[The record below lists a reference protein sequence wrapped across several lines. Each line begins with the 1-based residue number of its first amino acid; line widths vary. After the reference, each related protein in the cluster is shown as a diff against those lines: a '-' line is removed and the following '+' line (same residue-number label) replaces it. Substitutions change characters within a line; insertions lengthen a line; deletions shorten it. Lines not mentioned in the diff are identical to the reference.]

1 MPILADPGDTLVVQ
15 TYTFEEQNNPNT
27 AYDHPGRRWFT
38 FPDGDTQY
46 QKILMYHTL
55 KCFDDGTAG
64 NLGFPCGEWDYLSY
78 NYLFDYTGVMDS
90 TALDHPKYLVDNQDF
105 ESVQYYTDP
114 QFATFGLAL
123 NGGEDGAFELIE
135 EYTLGGNSTVSE
147 EILALEN
154 QRGRSQFVYSAQ
166 ELMDAGMEMGDF
178 QQLSLLL
185 DGINGSADAIFL
197 RLAWL
202 EDEPDGNQ
210 FIDEGLE
217 EVFSWNTEN
226 FQDGWTEMNFVTPS
240 SWDGASH
247 LLVDISYFSEN
258 AVGNIGTQGDTE
270 HTSVV
275 TAEKESFLRMD
286 WYDEVK
292 VPVSTF
298 DDVQDEI
305 TIEFWIRGDEDIQ
318 PQQSTIFEGVDADN
332 NRQLNSH
339 LPWDDGRVYWDAG
352 FDGGYDRIDQQ
363 ASSSDFE
370 GVWNHWAFV
379 KNVAD
384 ETMKIYL
391 NGELWHSGTGKDNPI
406 GDITKFSISS
416 ATAWSNYYTGDID
429 EFRIWSAELSEETI
443 AEYMRNTPDEN
454 HPNLDALEVRYDFNE
469 GYSVVAE
476 DKSGNERHGTL
487 HGSPTRMNYHPKD
500 YHLNPI
506 SIGFRPTIKVA
517 QTNPT
522 GDNLMMMFNYSEPVE
537 ASVLTEWEVE
547 GNDAVLSEANLV
559 WTSFYTYEYNAEG
572 VLVDSTAIEVPPAEV
587 TNSILNYYSAP
598 FEVVDRYELGRF
610 ITPYGINLDLEDG
623 WTWVFDV
630 TDYTTLLQGEVELEC
645 GNWQELLDLKFLF
658 IEGTP
663 PREVKRV
670 EAFWKGQHQ
679 LNSWDETVLPH
690 TFTKED
696 GEETFRLKTRTS
708 GHFFGQGN
716 NCAEFCD
723 NTHAVSVNGAEQWS
737 WEIMQECAD
746 NPLYPQGGTWVY
758 DRAGWCPGAPTKT
771 RDFELTPLV
780 AGQDDFTVEYDIDYD
795 PYGNYRFEGQIIAY
809 GAQNFS
815 NDVEINDIL
824 APSNMKVKSRMN
836 PICNRPTVRIR
847 NNGSEPLT
855 SCTISYGIN
864 GNMESMQWTG
874 DLGFMETA
882 DVELNYL
889 NPAMWDGGVEDETL
903 VFTATDDLPNG
914 NADEN
919 PSNNTGTSAFV
930 RPPVYDYGSGEDD
943 NNELIIWTRTNL
955 AYWETE
961 VSIEDMDGNLMYLRN
976 NFPEAN
982 TIYRDT
988 IALSGGCYKFHLKDS
1003 DDDGLSFFA
1012 NNDGSGYVRLK
1023 KVGGA
1028 NFIIF
1033 EDDFGKEIEHFFNWR
1048 TDLVATPE

>member
-1 MPILADPGDTLVVQ
+1 LL
-15 TYTFEEQNNPNT
+15 
-27 AYDHPGRRWFT
+27 
-38 FPDGDTQY
+38 
-46 QKILMYHTL
+46 
-55 KCFDDGTAG
+55 
-64 NLGFPCGEWDYLSY
+64 
-78 NYLFDYTGVMDS
+78 
-90 TALDHPKYLVDNQDF
+90 DNQDF
-105 ESVQYYTDP
+105 ESAQYYSEP
-114 QFATFGLAL
+114 QYATYSGLL
-123 NGGEDGAFELIE
+123 EGMEVGSLVLGD
-135 EYTLGGNSTVSE
+135 EYTVGSSNSTSE
-147 EILALEN
+147 GILALEN
-154 QRGRSQFVYSAQ
+154 KRGRSQFIYTAE
-166 ELMDAGMEMGDF
+166 ELSNAGMTSGDYR
-178 QQLSLLL
+178 QLSFLMN
-185 DGINGSADAIFL
+185 GINGSAEAVFL
-197 RLAWL
+197 RLAWI
-202 EDEPDGNQ
+202 EEVPEGDE
-210 FIDEGLE
+210 FIEEGLE
-217 EVFSWNTEN
+217 DVFSWNTEYY
-226 FQDGWTEMNFVTPS
+226 QDGWTEMNFLTTS
-240 SWDGASH
+240 NWDGESH
-247 LLVDISYFSEN
+247 LLVDLSYFSEN
-258 AVGNIGTQGDTE
+258 ALGNIGMEGDDQL
-270 HTSVV
+270 TSLV
-275 TAEKESFLRMD
+275 TAEKESYLRMD
-286 WYDEVK
+286 WHDEVK

-298 DDVQDEI
+298 EDVQDEI
-305 TIEFWIRGDEDIQ
+305 TIEFWVRGDADVQ
-318 PQQSTIFEGVDADN
+318 PQASTIFEGVDSNN

-339 LPWDDGRVYWDAG
+339 LPWDNGRVYWDAG
-352 FDGGYDRIDQQ
+352 YDGGYDRIDQQ

-379 KNVAD
+379 KNVA
-384 ETMKIYL
+384 EGTMKMYL

-406 GDITKFSISS
+406 GDISKFSISS
-416 ATAWSNYYTGDID
+416 ATAWSNFYTGDID

-443 AEYMRNTPDEN
+443 AANMRNTPTMD
-454 HPNLDALEVRYDFNE
+454 HPNFDALELRYDFNE
-469 GYSVVAE
+469 GYSTTVE

-506 SIGFRPTIKVA
+506 TLGFRPSIKVA
-517 QTNPT
+517 QAVSL
-522 GDNLMMMFNYSEPVE
+522 GSYQFMFFDYSEPVE
-537 ASVLTEWEVE
+537 ASVLTEWEVD
-547 GNDAVLSEANLV
+547 GNEAVLTESNLA
-559 WTSFYTYEYNAEG
+559 WTSFYIYQYDPSGE
-572 VLVDSTAIEVPPAEV
+572 LVDSTAIGVPPSEV

-630 TDYTTLLQGEVELEC
+630 TDYAPLLQGEVELEC

-663 PREVKRV
+663 PRDVQRV

-679 LNSWDETVLPH
+679 LSSWDETVLPH
-690 TFTKED
+690 TFNVED

-716 NCAEFCD
+716 NCAEFCN
-723 NTHAVSVNGAEQWS
+723 NTHAVSVNGSEQWS
-737 WEIMQECAD
+737 WEIMQDCAD

-771 RDFELTPLV
+771 RDFELTNLV

-809 GAQNFS
+809 GPINHA
-815 NDVEINDIL
+815 NDVEISDVL

-836 PICNRPTVRIR
+836 PICNRPMIRIR
-847 NNGSEPLT
+847 NNGSLPLT

-874 DLGFMETA
+874 NLAFMESE

-889 NPAMWDGGVEDETL
+889 NQAMWDGGIEDELL
-903 VFTATDDLPNG
+903 VFTVTVDLPNG

-919 PSNNTGTSAFV
+919 PSNNTGTSTFV

-988 IALSGGCYKFHLKDS
+988 IALSGGCYKFHLK
-1003 DDDGLSFFA
+1003 
-1012 NNDGSGYVRLK
+1012 
-1023 KVGGA
+1023 
-1028 NFIIF
+1028 
-1033 EDDFGKEIEHFFNWR
+1033 
-1048 TDLVATPE
+1048 